1 VTEAVTEASIQTTIQ
16 MDWAALEH
24 RLGVLPLIAAF
35 FVPQGALAE
44 VVAGRKRGALGL
56 FTPAPEP
63 GWGAV
68 ALAGERCGTV
78 PNSALLRG
86 TVRLPGA
93 LADGSL
99 VLVKLEGEQR
109 LAWLD
114 HLAPGVVDF
123 RGAGDDGLYWLH
135 VEGARV
141 GPELLSRP
149 VTLDPGGELARC
161 LQTYAAGW
169 AAAAVGCA
177 RDGVRELRRAARTA
191 GFHTAQ
197 QVALGIT
204 EVEIEADLAAAA
216 LRRAGEDGRE
226 GTGAALLLA
235 VAASRALS
243 WVAAKTAELRDAWGL
258 EIDGPLASDAAAT
271 LTAYLGGS
279 LLLERELSRALGIPE
294 TNREPGR

>member
-1 VTEAVTEASIQTTIQ
+1 VTEATAEASSDTTILK
-16 MDWAALEH
+16 DWAALEH

-35 FVPQGALAE
+35 FTPEGVLAE

-68 ALAGERCGTV
+68 ALAGERSGTV

-93 LADGSL
+93 LADGAL

-114 HLAPGVVDF
+114 HPAPGVLDF
-123 RGAGDDGLYWLH
+123 RGAGGDGLCWLH
-135 VEGARV
+135 VEGAWV
-141 GPELLSRP
+141 GPERLSRP
-149 VTLDPGGELARC
+149 VTLDPGGALARC
-161 LQTYAAGW
+161 LETYAAGW

-216 LRRAGEDGRE
+216 LRRAGEDSRE
-226 GTGAALLLA
+226 GRGALLLA
-235 VAASRALS
+235 VAAARALS
-243 WVAAKTAELRDAWGL
+243 GVAARTAELRDAWGL
-258 EIDGPLASDAAAT
+258 EIDGPLANGAAAT

>member
-1 VTEAVTEASIQTTIQ
+1 MTEASIQTTIQATIQ

-35 FVPQGALAE
+35 FVPEGALAE

-68 ALAGERCGTV
+68 ALAGERCGEG
-78 PNSALLRG
+78 ALLRG
-86 TVRLPGA
+86 TLRLPGA
-93 LADGSL
+93 LADGAL
-99 VLVKLEGEQR
+99 VLVKLDGEQR

-123 RGAGDDGLYWLH
+123 RGAGGDGLYWLH

-161 LQTYAAGW
+161 LETYAAGW

-216 LRRAGEDGRE
+216 LRRAGAESTE
-226 GTGAALLLA
+226 GAGAHLLA
-235 VAASRALS
+235 VAAARALS
-243 WVAAKTAELRDAWGL
+243 GVAARTAELRDAWGL
-258 EIDGPLASDAAAT
+258 EIDGPLANGAAAT